1 MVFSGEHVQLCVNTV
16 LYFFIFV
23 CGFAISIP
31 LGVAGNEAADICLLY
46 STITFS
52 DSGSQ
57 FSIDDG
63 QKANCNFPIIVSV
76 ICCIFYALG
85 MGIYHSY
92 TIHKAQRD
100 PSVVSR
106 MWVLPFIYVNSL
118 AAILMFICSCIISV
132 GFKELC
138 DSLTDKSSRTSR
150 CSDFQGIII
159 YDENSKEQIGS
170 LKDFYTRM
178 NVSQAASWICT
189 LWWILLVVSGIIR
202 FVRDRRL
209 QR

>member
-1 MVFSGEHVQLCVNTV
+1 
-16 LYFFIFV
+16 
-23 CGFAISIP
+23 
-31 LGVAGNEAADICLLY
+31 
-46 STITFS
+46 
-52 DSGSQ
+52 
-57 FSIDDG
+57 
-63 QKANCNFPIIVSV
+63 
-76 ICCIFYALG
+76 

-118 AAILMFICSCIISV
+118 AAILMFICSCIISA

-138 DSLTDKSSRTSR
+138 NSLTDKSSRTSR
-150 CSDFQGIII
+150 CSDFQ
-159 YDENSKEQIGS
+159 KQIGS